1 MANSLVTPSMIAKEA
16 LMQLENNL
24 VAANCVHR
32 EYKKE
37 FTGGQGSS
45 VDIRRPVKFY
55 TADGATRVNQD
66 VEEKTTTV
74 TVDQRKHVSWKF
86 STQDLTLSIEEYSER
101 YIKPA
106 MITLANT
113 VDRSILGMYTH
124 VYNSVGSPG
133 TTPANYSAVASAAQR
148 LDEMAVLTDNRHM
161 LMNPAARYA
170 VAGDQLTLDSVGSKG
185 KSAYEKAMLGEIAMF
200 DTYSTQ
206 NIQTHTVGV
215 ATGTPLVN
223 GGSQA
228 VTYANATSGS
238 TTGSTSQTLNTD
250 GWTNSTTGILKA
262 GDVFTIA
269 GVYAV
274 NPVPGEGT
282 TGKTVMPY
290 LQQFTVLA
298 DADSGASTGPATLT
312 ISPAIITSGPYQT
325 VSAAPADNAAI
336 TVLGT
341 GGTGYPQNLGFHK
354 NAFALV
360 TVPLEMPD
368 GAAFKARESHNGL
381 SVRVVKDYDIAN
393 DDDIIRLDI
402 LYGVDA
408 IYPDLACRL
417 WG

>member
-1 MANSLVTPSMIAKEA
+1 MANALVTPSMIAKEA

-24 VAANCVHR
+24 VLSNSVHR

-37 FTGGQGSS
+37 FTGGQGDS
-45 VDIRRPVKFY
+45 VSIRKPVKFY

-66 VEEKTTTV
+66 VEEKTTSITI
-74 TVDQRKHVSWKF
+74 DQRKHVSWKF

-106 MITLANT
+106 VITLANT
-113 VDRSILGMYTH
+113 MDRKGYDLYQK
-124 VYNSVGSPG
+124 VWNSVGTPG
-133 TTPANYSAVASAAQR
+133 TTPSSFSAVADAAQR
-148 LDEMAVLTDNRHM
+148 LDEMAVMGDSRYMM
-161 LMNPAARYA
+161 LNPAARYA
-170 VAGDQLTLDSVGSKG
+170 VAANQLTLDSVGTKG
-185 KSAYEKAMLGEIAMF
+185 KSAYEKALMGEIAMF

-206 NIQTHTVGV
+206 NVTNHTVGV

-223 GGSQA
+223 GAAQN
-228 VTYANATSGS
+228 VTYAASGGGNTQS
-238 TTGSTSQTLNTD
+238 LITD

-282 TGKTVMPY
+282 TGKIVMPY

-298 DADSGASTGPATLT
+298 DADSGATTGPATLT
-312 ISPAIITSGPYQT
+312 ISPAIITSGPFQT

-336 TVLGT
+336 TVRGT
-341 GGTGYPQNLGFHK
+341 GATSYAQNLGFHR

-360 TVPLEMPD
+360 TCPLEMPD
-368 GAAFKARESHNGL
+368 GAAFKARESANGL
-381 SVRVVKDYDIAN
+381 SIRVVKDYDISS
-393 DDDIIRLDI
+393 DDDIIRLDV
-402 LYGVDA
+402 LYGWKA